1 MKQSEFL
8 KYAFAQDG
16 EKTAINVETDP
27 TGKVSIQS
35 GYGSPYSDDPSA
47 GGKYIERGDFN
58 WILNYFT
65 KEIQALQL
73 NGINELNNEILTTV
87 GYPKGARCAVWI
99 NVKTAQLNRNGS
111 SDPLCITIPIV
122 SMKNSNKTDPYTS
135 NTALFSDWWLDDG
148 LQIGAI
154 KTFQVNLSTP
164 PSGYLELAPNN
175 SSPSYVK
182 SQYPRIQQILGSSSS
197 STWGYFRSTS
207 TSNFTIIN
215 PRGRFPRAW
224 SNGSS
229 IDSGRQFD
237 TLQDDATRDITY
249 DDPMIIGNV
258 SDNNY
263 VYGFGS
269 NQGSLEN
276 GGDRDWLKLR
286 GALKS
291 KKLQVT
297 TNLFPSNPSTDYFN
311 TRGLGMPYSLGKDF
325 AASRVV
331 PTANE
336 NRPYNFNQ
344 KMYIKV

>member
-8 KYAFAQDG
+8 KYAFAESG
-16 EKTAINVETDP
+16 EKTSIEIETDP

-99 NVKTAQLNRNGS
+99 NIKTAKLSRNGA

-122 SMKNSNKTDPYTS
+122 SMKDNNKTDPYTS
-135 NTALFSDWWLDDG
+135 DTALFTDWWLDDG

-154 KTFQVNLSTP
+154 KTFQVNLSAP
-164 PSGYLELAPNN
+164 PSGYLDLAPSS

-197 STWGYFRSTS
+197 STWGYFRSSSAT
-207 TSNFTIIN
+207 NFTIIN
-215 PRGRFPRAW
+215 PRGRFPRVW

-237 TLQDDATRDITY
+237 TLQDDAIRNIKSSPY
-249 DDPMIIGNV
+249 DLYTAVP
-258 SDNNY
+258 Y
-263 VYGFGS
+263 E
-269 NQGSLEN
+269 NQNTAETTGIPS
-276 GGDRDWLKLR
+276 GDRAFQGCFVLD
-286 GALKS
+286 KS
-291 KKLQVT
+291 KRRPVT
-297 TNLFPSNPSTDYFN
+297 SGTVTGQTYGIGFD
-311 TRGLGMPYSLGKDF
+311 
-325 AASRVV
+325 ASRVA

>member
-8 KYAFAQDG
+8 KYAFAESG
-16 EKTAINVETDP
+16 EKTSIEIETDP

-99 NVKTAQLNRNGS
+99 NIKTAKLSRNGA

-122 SMKNSNKTDPYTS
+122 SMKDNNKTDPYTS
-135 NTALFSDWWLDDG
+135 DTALFTDWWLDDG

-154 KTFQVNLSTP
+154 KTFQVNLSTS
-164 PSGYLELAPNN
+164 PSGYLDLAPSS

-197 STWGYFRSTS
+197 STWGYFRSSSET
-207 TSNFTIIN
+207 NFTIIN
-215 PRGRFPRAW
+215 PRGRFPRVW

-237 TLQDDATRDITY
+237 TLQDDAIR
-249 DDPMIIGNV
+249 NV
-258 SDNNY
+258 DSWFTFQGHANA
-263 VYGFGS
+263 GFYTDSGA
-269 NQGSLEN
+269 
-276 GGDRDWLKLR
+276 
-286 GALKS
+286 GALAAVKLNGDYGTDRAYAIQYSEALVNVARGFRLNLS
-291 KKLQVT
+291 K
-297 TNLFPSNPSTDYFN
+297 
-311 TRGLGMPYSLGKDF
+311 
-325 AASRVV
+325 AV